1 MKPYFE
7 YLEIKDLFE
16 ISRGIL
22 ELLPSEEYDKTFS
35 KFHDPKIFKNIP
47 GLIDVIEKIGPYEQ
61 VDSVYVI
68 YQDPSGFIPLHID
81 GYGAEDGRGV
91 VLNIPLQ
98 ACEHCFTRVYRK
110 KENLTKLNS
119 EIIDLPDYL
128 VQEEANHLVFNLSD
142 LELVAEICNKDQ
154 PMLLNTLEPHT
165 SVNNGTNTQI
175 LASFWFNPL
184 LLW

>member
-7 YLEIKDLFE
+7 HVDIENLSE

-22 ELLPSEEYDKTFS
+22 ELLPLEEYDKTFS
-35 KFHDPKIFKNIP
+35 KFYDANIFKNVP
-47 GLIDVIEKIGPYEQ
+47 GLVEVIEKFGPYDQ

-68 YQDPSGFIPLHID
+68 YQDPSGFIPLHTD
-81 GYGAEDGRGV
+81 GNSVEDGRGV

-98 ACEHCFTRVYRK
+98 ACEHCFTRVYRDK
-110 KENLTKLNS
+110 SLTQSDS
-119 EIIDLPDYL
+119 EMLDLPNYL
-128 VQEEANHLVFNLSD
+128 VQEEAPHKVFKLSD

-154 PMLLNTLEPHT
+154 AMLLNTLEPHT
-165 SVNNGTNTQI
+165 SVNNGTRTLV
-175 LASFWFNPL
+175 LASFWFKPL